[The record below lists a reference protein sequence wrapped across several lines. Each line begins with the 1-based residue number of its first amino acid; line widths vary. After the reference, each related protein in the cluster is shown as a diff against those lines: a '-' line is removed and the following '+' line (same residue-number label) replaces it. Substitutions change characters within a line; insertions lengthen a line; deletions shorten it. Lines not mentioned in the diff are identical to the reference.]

1 MISLLKRH
9 KYTIN
14 FPNATFFLNDFH
26 IFFIISK
33 KRQKAANDDLPEKRE
48 NRHIFPQNRHL
59 SRYSNRRGGKMA
71 AK

>member
-33 KRQKAANDDLPEKRE
+33 KRQKAASDDLPEKRE
-48 NRHIFPQNRHL
+48 NTHIFPQNRHL
-59 SRYSNRRGGKMA
+59 SSYGKPRRGKIA